1 LSRGISETPV
11 PELFRPRHRRHDV
24 ISGKSDDH
32 SEGRLADVN
41 AIVTLEETL
50 FPRDYP
56 ISQRNLARFVHSPT
70 AKMIVVEDAGQIAGC
85 AIVLFRCRSAIAR
98 VYTIGVVSSHRGRGI
113 GSKLLQAAERAAV
126 ARHCAFIRLEVRPG
140 NKRAIRL
147 YRTHGYRKFGR
158 HANYL
163 SLSETHARIYWWCSP
178 PKIGTANV

>member
-1 LSRGISETPV
+1 MTIR
-11 PELFRPRHRRHDV
+11 
-24 ISGKSDDH
+24 K
-32 SEGRLADVN
+32 GRLADVN

-158 HANYL
+158 HANYYPDGADAL
-163 SLSETHARIYWWCSP
+163 RLEKHLAPRRKPLRRTSAT
-178 PKIGTANV
+178 GNG